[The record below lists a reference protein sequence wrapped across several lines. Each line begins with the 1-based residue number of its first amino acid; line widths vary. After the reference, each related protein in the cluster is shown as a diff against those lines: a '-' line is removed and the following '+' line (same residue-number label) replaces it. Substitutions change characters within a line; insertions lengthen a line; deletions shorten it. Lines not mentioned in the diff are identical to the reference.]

1 MKYRNLVY
9 IKHPEENRRSFLY
22 ELPLDA
28 DINGGEKLLVSDKR
42 GEHVGV
48 ATSPNFYASDK
59 MTKMLCE
66 CNGGYFPPAKVVG
79 KVSTVT
85 IRQEIVDRY
94 EVTQETSR
102 EEENPWVF

>member
-9 IKHPEENRRSFLY
+9 IKHPEEKRRSFLY

-28 DINGGEKLLVSDKR
+28 DINGGEKLLVRDKR
-42 GEHVGV
+42 GEHIGV
-48 ATSPNFYASDK
+48 ATSPNFYASD
-59 MTKMLCE
+59 TLTETLCE

-79 KVSTVT
+79 IVSTITVT
-85 IRQEIVDRY
+85 QDVMNRY
-94 EVTQETSR
+94 E